1 MVAWN
6 KLDTPFRAINTEP
19 KTSDPYV
26 LVDRRQL
33 DVEGIIR
40 GDHVRLV
47 VALGENAANC
57 ESGNGRGN
65 RQAVAAWCPDKT
77 RSELMPK

>member
-1 MVAWN
+1 MIAWV
-6 KLDTPFRAINTEP
+6 KLDTPFRAINP
-19 KTSDPYV
+19 KLKASDRNV

-33 DVEGIIR
+33 DIEEVVR

-47 VALGENAANC
+47 VLLGDDAANC

-65 RQAVAAWCPDKT
+65 RQVSAA
-77 RSELMPK
+77 